1 MNRNKYLHIAYYI
14 LYNVYNM
21 PMYYTIIQCKYY
33 ATAELLTR
41 RDVPSLTPARSTVS
55 LQVSSDYLRIFNQLT
70 NEQGI

>member
-1 MNRNKYLHIAYYI
+1 
-14 LYNVYNM
+14 
-21 PMYYTIIQCKYY
+21 MYYTIIQCIYY

-55 LQVSSDYLRIFNQLT
+55 LQVSSDYLGIFNQLT